1 MVGIPETPALS
12 KGAAAAQLRLTTA
25 LQQNRLRVAIPLN
38 FPEEPE
44 MQIFM

>member
-1 MVGIPETPALS
+1 MGIPETPALS
-12 KGAAAAQLRLTTA
+12 QGAAQLRLTTA
-25 LQQNRLRVAIPLN
+25 LQQIRLRVAMPLN